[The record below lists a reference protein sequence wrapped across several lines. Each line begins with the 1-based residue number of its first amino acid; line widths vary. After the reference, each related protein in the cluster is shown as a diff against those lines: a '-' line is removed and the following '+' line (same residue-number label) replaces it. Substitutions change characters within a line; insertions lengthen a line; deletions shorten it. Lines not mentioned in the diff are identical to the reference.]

1 MAGSASITPI
11 SFQMHDVLRAKTTI
25 QIWFPAMMFL
35 LVNQP
40 QSIARQVPFMETGL
54 ISRPHTPSSFEAR
67 RSLRASLTAIFDI
80 RIEHLRFVFEEDQE
94 PRIERIYRAIWDN
107 GRHHHWDSASDMY
120 RFYEGFIRDRYPHLF
135 SRGQRADDESDCPP
149 ADHSGALT
157 TEAMMRDV
165 TTTQSVGN
173 AFGDDI
179 IGHSIEQ
186 PSADVRN
193 EYAGMSLSSNAG
205 SFGDGND
212 VTTVAPIDAIAP
224 HPESYSSGDEDHRR
238 TAADEERDRV
248 LHKKATGLLMAQKN
262 KLWRILT
269 IDSYSYQ

>member
-1 MAGSASITPI
+1 MWQSASDIRRVYDGWVREHYAHFFPNARCSQGENDHSNLVSSDDVPASQSASIHRT
-11 SFQMHDVLRAKTTI
+11 SSTI
-25 QIWFPAMMFL
+25 
-35 LVNQP
+35 
-40 QSIARQVPFMETGL
+40 METGL

-107 GRHHHWDSASDMY
+107 GPHHHWDSASDMY

-157 TEAMMRDV
+157 TEAIMRDV

-212 VTTVAPIDAIAP
+212 VTTVAPIDAIGP

-248 LHKKATGLLMAQKN
+248 LHKGH
-262 KLWRILT
+262 
-269 IDSYSYQ
+269 